1 MNNPLELMTAL
12 QTQLPGFEFILDAAE
27 TATGSSWINISGQP
41 IVIEHKPGLGFG
53 LFLSDDGSY
62 GNRPDEIYRDAALLL
77 KRLGQLLSEPF
88 ATANISSTFGDD
100 HFSVAR
106 PEAISGPLAHATRK
120 QITLKDI
127 REILGITQAD
137 VAKALGKQQ
146 SAISKIEK
154 RDDVL
159 ISTLVSLIHGMNGV
173 VEITAKFEGCDV
185 SIYSD
190 EEVPGRAITLET

>member
-12 QTQLPGFEFILDAAE
+12 QTRFPGFEFVLDAAE
-27 TATGSSWINISGQP
+27 TATGSSWINIKNQT
-41 IVIEHKPGLGFG
+41 IAMEYRPGTGFG
-53 LFLSDDGSY
+53 LFLSDDDSY
-62 GNRPDEIYRDAALLL
+62 GSRPDEIYRDGELLM
-77 KRLGQLLSEPF
+77 KRLGQLLFEQETPASQLTPVADQQTGSETGSP
-88 ATANISSTFGDD
+88 ALIGK
-100 HFSVAR
+100 
-106 PEAISGPLAHATRK
+106 PLAHADRK

-154 RDDVL
+154 RDDLL
-159 ISTLVSLIHGMNGV
+159 ISTLVSLIHSMNGV
-173 VEITAKFEGCDV
+173 IEIKAKFEGCDV

-190 EEVPGRAITLET
+190 E

>member
-27 TATGSSWINISGQP
+27 TATGSSWINIAGHP
-41 IVIEHKPGLGFG
+41 MAIEHKPGIGFG
-53 LFLSDDGSY
+53 LFLSDEGGY
-62 GNRPDEIYRDAALLL
+62 GNRPDEVYRDAALLL
-77 KRLGQLLSEPF
+77 KRLGQLLSVPPTTPDTPSLS
-88 ATANISSTFGDD
+88 ADD
-100 HFSVAR
+100 DIAMTQTGASN
-106 PEAISGPLAHATRK
+106 GPLAPAVRK

-127 REILGITQAD
+127 REVLGITQAD

-159 ISTLVSLIHGMNGV
+159 ISTLVSLIHGMNGA

-190 EEVPGRAITLET
+190 EEIPGHTTTLQT